1 MTNLSDLLP
10 AGAASKQLS
19 FTADGAIASGQTV
32 ALQTAGTV
40 KAVGNFAAAVGS
52 AQQYHASRVNLNAA
66 AYDSN
71 ANKVLI
77 IYNSDTSGDN
87 GLYGVVGTVS
97 GTSISYGTPVVVE
110 SGQFYDITNA
120 VFDSSNNK
128 IVFGY
133 RTGTSSGV
141 KMVVATIS
149 GTTVSFGS
157 ATSVEAASTENG
169 TAIGYDVASG
179 KIVVVYKA
187 AANNQYVTGVV
198 GTISGTSISFGTPTV
213 IASDNNSIGHAV
225 VYDPVVQKTVVAFK
239 SGDYANAA
247 VSTISGTSISFGS
260 STVLNNSINVQDAIT
275 GAYHSAENKIVFQ
288 IEDSSNDAHAI
299 VCSVSGTSV
308 TAESITEIIDNGIY
322 GGAQNSLRPVMQYD
336 PDRKKL
342 VFFYV
347 DKSYKV
353 QALTLSLSGTSITV
367 DGTSEIEGTV
377 NSGTLGVTYDTS
389 ADKHIVAHAVGYA
402 SAAANTFTPAFTN
415 VSSFLGIADAAI
427 SNAASGNIT
436 MKGGVA
442 INSQLLPQ
450 TYSASLGSEAM
461 FLNNRRIEY
470 TAVTYDTTND
480 KVIVAY
486 ADPDSG
492 SGVGMAAV
500 GTVSGTSISW
510 GTPVQFSSSRPY
522 YIGAAFEATEGKVVL
537 AYRDSG
543 NSNYGYSVVGT
554 VSGTS
559 ISFGTPVEWMGAAT
573 VDMAVV
579 AIGSS
584 KVVVLGNNNS
594 ALYGK
599 VGTVSGTS
607 ISFGSAASGFGDGL
621 LTSAVYD
628 SNAGKVVVAYRDQG
642 NSNYGTAC
650 VLTISG
656 TSISLGTE
664 VVFNSGNTQD
674 TIATA
679 FDPDR
684 NEVGIFW
691 QSTEINDA
699 GYSNAGTV
707 SGTSISFPT
716 GASPF
721 TATSG
726 VEVQNISATYATNS
740 NQYIVVFEDRTDS
753 GKGKYVIGT
762 SDGASASPSINFTTA
777 ANFDSGNTDFIS
789 SVYDPDQNTTVITYK
804 DESNSGYG
812 TAIGLQMVG
821 ATTNFTIGS
830 TYYVQDDGTLSTTS
844 SSVTAGKA
852 IANTTLLLKG

>member
-1 MTNLSDLLP
+1 MSNLSDLLP
-10 AGAASKQLS
+10 AGGGAKVITA
-19 FTADGAIASGQTV
+19 TADGNLATGQTV
-32 ALQTAGTV
+32 ILQSNGTV
-40 KAVGNFAAAVGS
+40 KAVEATAAGFGSAAVFE
-52 AQQYHASRVNLNAA
+52 AASTSYSVVVYDSYNDKIVVFYSDAGDSNKGKAVVGTVTGYSISWGTAVQFSDGNDVSYIGGTYDPDTYKVIVVYKDGANNNYGTANDGTVSGTSISFGANVVYESDSVFWNAA
-66 AYDSN
+66 TYETAADKVVVAYRDAGYSKKGK
-71 ANKVLI
+71 AI
-77 IYNSDTSGDN
+77 
-87 GLYGVVGTVS
+87 VGTVS
-97 GTSISYGTPVVVE
+97 GTSIS
-110 SGQFYDITNA
+110 
-120 VFDSSNNK
+120 
-128 IVFGY
+128 
-133 RTGTSSGV
+133 
-141 KMVVATIS
+141 
-149 GTTVSFGS
+149 FGS
-157 ATSVEAASTENG
+157 ATDIDGGEANRIGITFDSTNNKVLIIYEG
-169 TAIGYDVASG
+169 TGIEIISG
-179 KIVVVYKA
+179 TV
-187 AANNQYVTGVV
+187 
-198 GTISGTSISFGTPTV
+198 SGTSISFGVSGQLDSSSTNQYIGIAYSPT
-213 IASDNNSIGHAV
+213 D
-225 VYDPVVQKTVVAFK
+225 DKFVAAWHD
-239 SGDYANAA
+239 S
-247 VSTISGTSISFGS
+247 GS
-260 STVLNNSINVQDAIT
+260 SGILRIQAGSTSGSGFAV
-275 GAYHSAENKIVFQ
+275 GSA
-288 IEDSSNDAHAI
+288 AT
-299 VCSVSGTSV
+299 VSGTNASYP
-308 TAESITEIIDNGIY
+308 SIAYDSSSGIFNVAY
-322 GGAQNSLRPVMQYD
+322 QDQNDSSKGYVVPV
-336 PDRKKL
+336 
-342 VFFYV
+342 
-347 DKSYKV
+347 
-353 QALTLSLSGTSITV
+353 TLSGFNATTSTPQVFGT
-367 DGTSEIEGTV
+367 
-377 NSGTLGVTYDTS
+377 
-389 ADKHIVAHAVGYA
+389 
-402 SAAANTFTPAFTN
+402 AANDYIWAAYNSSAKNTAIVYKDQGNSNYGTGIIWANAGTTSDNFVGITN
-415 VSSFLGIADAAI
+415 QAI
-427 SNAASGNIT
+427 NHSASGEVVVE
-436 MKGGVA
+436 GGVITNA
-442 INSQLLPQ
+442 SLLPL

-461 FLNNRRIEY
+461 FLSNRRIEY

-594 ALYGK
+594 ELYGK

-607 ISFGSAASGFGDGL
+607 ISFGSAAAGFGDGL

-679 FDPDR
+679 FDSDR

-691 QSTEINDA
+691 QSTEVNDA

-804 DESNSGYG
+804 DEGNSGYG